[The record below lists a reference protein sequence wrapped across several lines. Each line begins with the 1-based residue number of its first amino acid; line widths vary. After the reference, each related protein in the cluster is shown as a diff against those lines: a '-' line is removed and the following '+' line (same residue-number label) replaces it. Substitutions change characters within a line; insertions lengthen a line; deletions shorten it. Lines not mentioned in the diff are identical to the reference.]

1 MRRFFFLPFA
11 ALIWASGVY
20 AQEPAELYQEF
31 GYCLVCHGA
40 QGQGN
45 SAIAAPALV
54 GIEPWYLLEQ
64 IANYQAGERKIGISG
79 QEMSDVAREIS
90 TESSQR
96 LVAFTSLIDGVYPHA
111 NQVGDAEVGKVQ
123 YQTTCAACHGLNG
136 EGNSVLLSPGLA
148 RLSDWYLTSSFEQ
161 YRSGDRGLH
170 STNASALQMRSV
182 FQLLPPDFNVADV
195 VAYIRTLSIIEE
207 E

>member
-11 ALIWASGVY
+11 ALIWASGLS

-45 SAIAAPALV
+45 SVIAAPALV

-64 IANYQAGERKIGISG
+64 IANYQAGERQTGIAG
-79 QEMSDVAREIS
+79 KEMSDVAREIS
-90 TESSQR
+90 TESSQK
-96 LVAFTSLIDGVYPHA
+96 LVAFTSLIDGIYPQA
-111 NQVGDAEVGKVQ
+111 KPIGDAEAGKVQ
-123 YQTTCAACHGLNG
+123 YQTTCAACHGLNA
-136 EGNSVLLSPGLA
+136 EGNSALLSPGLA
-148 RLSDWYLTSSFEQ
+148 RLSEWYLTSAFEQ
-161 YRSGDRGLH
+161 YRSGERGLH
-170 STNASALQMRSV
+170 STNAGALQMRSV
-182 FQLLPPDFNVADV
+182 FQLLPPEFNVADV
-195 VAYIRTLSIIEE
+195 VAYIRALSTIEE